1 MHTDTPPIVVNAVPV
16 CLEGILK
23 ESELPVAKRT
33 FTEEKCRWPPPRPH
47 GFHEVSASTST
58 TSFTMFKTF
67 PISIKAIDEDT
78 A

>member
-1 MHTDTPPIVVNAVPV
+1 MHTDTPPIVINAVPV

-23 ESELPVAKRT
+23 ESEPPVAKRT
-33 FTEEKCRWPPPRPH
+33 FAEEKCRWPLPWLC
-47 GFHEVSASTST
+47 GFCEVLASTSM

-67 PISIKAIDEDT
+67 PVSIKAINEDT

>member
-1 MHTDTPPIVVNAVPV
+1 MHTDTPPIVVNAVLV
-16 CLEGILK
+16 RLEGILK
-23 ESELPVAKRT
+23 ESEPPVAKRT
-33 FTEEKCRWPPPRPH
+33 FAEEKCHWPPPWLC
-47 GFHEVSASTST
+47 GFREVSASTST